1 MEFIS
6 RGTEIILTDEEED
19 FLKKA
24 LHILDEITS
33 QISVNFDIDYCV
45 NNEIMNCFDNIYAD
59 IDRIENFVMR
69 K

>member
-6 RGTEIILTDEEED
+6 RGTEIILTNEEED

-24 LHILDEITS
+24 LHILDEITC
-33 QISVNFDIDYCV
+33 QISDNTAIDYCI
-45 NNEIMNCFDNIYAD
+45 NKELMDCFDNIYTD
-59 IDRIENFVMR
+59 INTIEDFVME

>member
-33 QISVNFDIDYCV
+33 QISDNTAIDYCI
-45 NNEIMNCFDNIYAD
+45 NHELMDCFDNIYTD
-59 IDRIENFVMR
+59 INTIEDFVMEN
-69 K
+69 